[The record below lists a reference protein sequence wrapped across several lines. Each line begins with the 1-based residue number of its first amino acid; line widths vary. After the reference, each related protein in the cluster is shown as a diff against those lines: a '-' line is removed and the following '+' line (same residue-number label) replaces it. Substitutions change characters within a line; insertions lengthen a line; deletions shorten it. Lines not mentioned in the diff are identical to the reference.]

1 MRWRAEGARAGCC
14 EVEAMDSWRAV
25 GRVGA
30 LLLVVGAPFAARAG
44 ALDDAAERYR
54 PLMVA
59 DIDQTFA
66 GAQKLNERIAAKD
79 VAGAQQAWIAAR
91 IGWERAEVFTAGYV
105 SELDELIDA
114 WPNAQTGFHS
124 IEATLFGAKS
134 VDVGQEAQA
143 LRYHLADLDVKV
155 HYTPL
160 SAQDLL
166 NGTARLAYEVGE
178 NKADGGESR
187 FSGTSLDDMRNNVMG
202 IAAAYKTIFAAPLQA
217 ADPSLA
223 DHIQSTV
230 ARLGSLVA
238 APDLKSLDTDQ
249 LRAQTEELVIALQS
263 AAPKLGLYAP
273 TLEDLTQ

>member
-1 MRWRAEGARAGCC
+1 LPRREGAPVRSEAETMDPWRALQRVGVCVLVIGAPLTARA
-14 EVEAMDSWRAV
+14 S
-25 GRVGA
+25 
-30 LLLVVGAPFAARAG
+30 

-59 DIDQTFA
+59 DIDATFV
-66 GAQKLNERIAAKD
+66 GAKKLNERIAAND
-79 VAGAQQAWIAAR
+79 VAGAQQAWISAR
-91 IGWERAEVFTAGYV
+91 VGWERAEVFTAGYV

-124 IEATLFGAKS
+124 IEAKLFGAKS

-143 LRYHLADLDVKV
+143 LSYHLADLDVKV

-160 SAQDLL
+160 NAQDLL

-187 FSGTSLDDMRNNVMG
+187 FSGTSLDDMRNNVAG
-202 IAAAYKTIFAAPLQA
+202 IAAAYKTIFAAALRA
-217 ADPSLA
+217 ADPTLA
-223 DHIQSTV
+223 DHVQTTID
-230 ARLGSLVA
+230 RLGSLVA
-238 APDLKSLDTDQ
+238 VADLKSLDSDQ
-249 LRAQTEELVIALQS
+249 LRAQTEDLVIALQS